1 MLRTLSQGS
10 SGPDVRAL
18 QDVLNYHIRRQAP
31 LKVDGIFGPA
41 TGARV
46 KVFQVANGLM
56 ADGVVGP
63 KTAGRLYQVQ
73 DVVVP
78 LFIMPKLQL
87 TLPPLGQPAPGG
99 IQPPRLIPQLQW
111 PTPTV
116 PPIGPFRMGG
126 SFLMRPNGLSLLP
139 DLSAPVNALS
149 LRVTV
154 PVRQDPVDPDVR
166 SRNAILQLIDDMP
179 VDSKFKVLL
188 ADQVPQP
195 VSRIS
200 PPGSGFSWGVDP
212 VFNPF
217 NPTGFGAKGN
227 ARYTVRVSDG
237 RNGRPNIVFGGWG
250 DLQLFLNFES
260 RQGQALPRLEAQGQV
275 FLGFE
280 GTF

>member
-1 MLRTLSQGS
+1 VSRTLAQGS

-31 LKVDGIFGPA
+31 LKVDGAFGPA
-41 TGARV
+41 TAARV
-46 KVFQVANGLM
+46 RVFQAANGLV

-63 KTAGRLYQVQ
+63 VTAGRLYQVQ

-78 LFIMPKLQL
+78 LFILPRLELKLPQL
-87 TLPPLGQPAPGG
+87 GSPAPAG
-99 IQPPRLIPQLQW
+99 IQPPRLIPELKW
-111 PTPTV
+111 PSPQV
-116 PPIGPFRMGG
+116 PPLGPFRLGA
-126 SFLMRPNGLSLLP
+126 SFQMRPSGLALLP
-139 DLSAPVNALS
+139 DLAAPVNALS

-154 PVRQDPVDPDVR
+154 PLRQDPVDPEVR
-166 SRNAILQLIDDMP
+166 SRTTILQLINDLP
-179 VDSKFKVLL
+179 VDSKFKVFL

-212 VFNPF
+212 VFNPL

-227 ARYTVRVSDG
+227 ARYAVRVSDG
-237 RNGRPNIVFGGWG
+237 RNGRPNIVFAGWG

-275 FLGFE
+275 FFGFE